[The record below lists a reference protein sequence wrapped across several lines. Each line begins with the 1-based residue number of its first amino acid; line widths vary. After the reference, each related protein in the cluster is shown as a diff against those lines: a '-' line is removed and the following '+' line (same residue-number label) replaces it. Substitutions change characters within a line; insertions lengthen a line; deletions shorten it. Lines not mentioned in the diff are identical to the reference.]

1 MKNIR
6 PASSSRCCAFLLTLA
21 ACLPLNTRAAIT
33 AHDDAGRQLVLQHPA
48 QRIVS
53 LAPNTTELLFAA
65 GAGERIVGTVEYS
78 NYPEAARA
86 IPRIGSFQQID
97 IERLIA
103 LRPDLIVLWAD
114 GGMERQL
121 DAVRRL
127 GIPVFYSQAHKLS
140 DIPDSIER
148 LGILTGTASKAAQAA
163 AGQRAALA
171 KLAARY
177 QDRPPVTV
185 FYQVWGKPLYTL
197 NGKHILSDVLRLCG
211 GRNVFASLSAAA
223 PVVSTEAVLLA
234 DPEAMITGAAH
245 GQARDLDMWKAYPQ
259 LRAVRRG
266 NLFAIDADLL
276 SRAGPR
282 LIDGAAAVCER
293 LDEARQHRAAH
304 PQ

>member
-1 MKNIR
+1 MQNLLY
-6 PASSSRCCAFLLTLA
+6 ASAMAWLKRLLLLSACVPLHALA
-21 ACLPLNTRAAIT
+21 VIT
-33 AHDDAGRQLVLQHPA
+33 TQDDAGRQLVLQKPA

-65 GAGERIVGTVEYS
+65 GAGDRIVGTVEYS

-97 IERLIA
+97 IEQLIA
-103 LRPDLIVLWAD
+103 LKPDLIVLWAD

-140 DIPDSIER
+140 DIPDSIQR
-148 LGILTGTASKAAQAA
+148 LAQLTATETQAAQTA

-171 KLAARY
+171 RLGTRY
-177 QDRPPVTV
+177 RDRSPVTV
-185 FYQVWGKPLYTL
+185 FYQVWSKPLYTL
-197 NGKHILSDVLRLCG
+197 NGKHILSDVLRVCG
-211 GRNVFASLSAAA
+211 GRNVFAELTAAA

-234 DPEAMITGAAH
+234 NPEAMITGAEH
-245 GQARDLDMWKAYPQ
+245 GQTDGLDMWKSYPH
-259 LRAVRRG
+259 LLAVQND

-293 LDEARQHRAAH
+293 LEQARRHRTGH
-304 PQ
+304 R